1 MGTLS
6 LSRRALRKK
15 QPVALIRYAIRQT
28 KHRKKGYIMREI
40 APEERTSELVEQL
53 LDVWEGSVRTTHLFL
68 SDAEVLSIRECVPE
82 AINGVPLLIIEENAN
97 GAPVAFMGI
106 DGDKLEMLFVAQ
118 EERGNGIGKKLLQ
131 HGMDAHGVTKLDV
144 NEQNSQGRG
153 FYEHMGF
160 AVRSRSEI
168 DDQGNPYPILH
179 MELADAALA

>member
-1 MGTLS
+1 
-6 LSRRALRKK
+6 
-15 QPVALIRYAIRQT
+15 
-28 KHRKKGYIMREI
+28 MREI

-82 AINGVPLLIIEENAN
+82 AITGVPLLIIEENAN

-144 NEQNSQGRG
+144 NEQNPRAAASTSTWVSPCAAGRKSTTRAIPTPSCTWSLLTQLWHN
-153 FYEHMGF
+153 EKK
-160 AVRSRSEI
+160 
-168 DDQGNPYPILH
+168 
-179 MELADAALA
+179 

>member
-1 MGTLS
+1 M
-6 LSRRALRKK
+6 
-15 QPVALIRYAIRQT
+15 
-28 KHRKKGYIMREI
+28 
-40 APEERTSELVEQL
+40 
-53 LDVWEGSVRTTHLFL
+53 
-68 SDAEVLSIRECVPE
+68 PE
-82 AINGVPLLIIEENAN
+82 AITGVPLLIIEENAN
-97 GAPVAFMGI
+97 GAPVAFTGI

-131 HGMDAHGVTKLDV
+131 HGMDAHGVTKFDV
-144 NEQNSQGRG
+144 NEQNPQGRG

>member
-82 AINGVPLLIIEENAN
+82 AITGVPLLIIEENAN
-97 GAPVAFMGI
+97 GASVAFMGI

-144 NEQNSQGRG
+144 NEQNPQGRG

-160 AVRSRSEI
+160 AVHSRSEI